1 MGVQIW
7 NGYRETYD
15 EIAEKRGQQPDA
27 IQTANIAR
35 HGYFFPFCRVAL
47 TVSSDPG
54 DTVRFRVQGTKPDK
68 EKTDRVGSGAE
79 ANYDG
84 VLPTYFPSKVISAP
98 EGVEVKLHFT
108 SPGTTSCAGLRLR
121 NWRGGWRAEV
131 GEGLS
136 WRTRTR
142 EELQLVLMAPSGRV
156 RRRADASWTDLPMER
171 EEPTGL
177 RGWGCARQCRGRS
190 SPNLYDE
197 CFPCRSDSGP
207 KRSNHVCPFSLRTI
221 PRHAMER
228 TWTTASLWYI

>member
-54 DTVRFRVQGTKPDK
+54 DTVRFRVQGTKPDN
-68 EKTDRVGSGAE
+68 EKLTAWAPGPRLIM
-79 ANYDG
+79 DG

-108 SPGTTSCAGLRLR
+108 SPGTTPCADSACGTGAAA
-121 NWRGGWRAEV
+121 GGAEV
-131 GEGLS
+131 GEG
-136 WRTRTR
+136 
-142 EELQLVLMAPSGRV
+142 A
-156 RRRADASWTDLPMER
+156 
-171 EEPTGL
+171 
-177 RGWGCARQCRGRS
+177 
-190 SPNLYDE
+190 
-197 CFPCRSDSGP
+197 
-207 KRSNHVCPFSLRTI
+207 
-221 PRHAMER
+221 
-228 TWTTASLWYI
+228 